1 MVISFGMIPSGL
13 ASVTGD
19 PGGNFAVP
27 PPFSVLEGMGA
38 LFGSLANFLSEEQAT
53 LADILR
59 LWAGPFVTCGFA
71 LVVTGGVTSFGPRP

>member
-1 MVISFGMIPSGL
+1 MVSSFGMIPSGL

-19 PGGNFAVP
+19 PGGNVAASL
-27 PPFSVLEGMGA
+27 PFGVLEGMGA

-59 LWAGPFVTCGFA
+59 LWAGLFVARGFA